1 MPLSKALLTAAALGA
16 VAVAPSAASAAQ
28 GLTGVT
34 VDGHVVQLQSDSLPS
49 LRHTSQRV
57 TGLGTGEV
65 IVGLD
70 RAPSGELLALTS
82 AGNIASVDAVTG
94 KAVVKF
100 PAPVT
105 GQVDPNAALTFAVA
119 PDGATARILSAGRD
133 VTVDLATGKATAGS
147 SLAFA
152 AGDAHVGAQSAP
164 ALDYE
169 ADGRLIGVDAGQGA
183 VAAQT
188 AVGASTL
195 GTVANL
201 PFKAG
206 EPVRSTVASDGAVWA
221 ASGLINNGKSFP
233 QSQLLRY
240 NPATGKLNPTV
251 AVLDVKLAALSADGP
266 VADDTTKP
274 RGSIRSGVLRRHVI
288 HGYRYYGPIVVKSN
302 EAGQITAQLL
312 LRGKTVASGQAAR
325 NVAGT
330 FHVNVSARKNMNPT
344 LAKAAADESRAVVR
358 VTVHDWAGNKR
369 TYQRAVHLSR

>member
-1 MPLSKALLTAAALGA
+1 MPLSKTLVTAVALGAAAL
-16 VAVAPSAASAAQ
+16 APSAASAAE
-28 GLTGVT
+28 GFTGVT
-34 VDGHVVQLQSDSLPS
+34 VDGHVVQLQSDSIPS
-49 LRHTSQRV
+49 LRHAPQRV
-57 TGLGTGEV
+57 TGLGTGET

-105 GQVDPNAALTFAVA
+105 GPVDRNAALTFAVA

-133 VTVDLATGKATAGS
+133 VTVDLASGKATAGS
-147 SLAFA
+147 NLTFA
-152 AGDAHVGAQSAP
+152 VGDAHAGVQAAP
-164 ALDYE
+164 ALDYQ
-169 ADGRLIGVDAGQGA
+169 ADGRLIGVDAAQGA

-201 PFKAG
+201 PAKVG
-206 EPVRSTVASDGAVWA
+206 QPMRSTVASDGAMWA
-221 ASGLINNGKSFP
+221 ASGLTNNGKSYP

-240 NPATGKLNPTV
+240 NPATGRLNPSI
-251 AVLDVKLAALSADGP
+251 AILDVKLAALSADGQ
-266 VADDTTKP
+266 VDDDTTKP
-274 RGSIRSGVLRRHVI
+274 RGSIRSAVLRRHVV
-288 HGYRYYGPIVVKSN
+288 HGFVYYGPIRVKSN
-302 EAGQITAQLL
+302 EAGQVTAQLL
-312 LRGKTVASGQAAR
+312 LRGKTVASGLASR

-330 FHVNVSARKNMNPT
+330 FSVQASARKNMNPT
-344 LAKAAADESRAVVR
+344 LAKAAAAESRAVVR